1 MNSSLKN
8 NNQAT
13 VGTSAPQ
20 AAFCIIC
27 IDDNPKRPS
36 VLLPLTDLTVN
47 EAAE

>member
-1 MNSSLKN
+1 MNSSPKN

-13 VGTSAPQ
+13 SASQ

-27 IDDNPKRPS
+27 IDDNPKRPIVS
-36 VLLPLTDLTVN
+36 LQLADLTVN